1 MMKNLKMKGE
11 MKLKVRK
18 RLKMLV
24 ALVLI
29 FSILCAD
36 SNVSLYAN
44 DSQETEAMEESFA
57 GQADA
62 QTVTEDAASEETVSE
77 EVSDEETSTEEA
89 DYFEVDLNEAAVADK
104 IQPRLKMNY
113 QDVCMGGGSEINN
126 GNNGKPNWN
135 ETGKPSQDPKLEKKY
150 WDYTPPNGK
159 NPYNTFIDE
168 QQLIDEMWPKKGE
181 AANKDRLKDAV
192 LEPEYQCYYG
202 NPLNGYGKHVNYPN
216 DQYVKYN
223 ADWTQNISWEGNATP
238 YAGVYSGQRT
248 GYEGNYIYKSRNGWK
263 NPFTIVTRSVIG
275 IADKSEFYINAP
287 TIPAVYDMT
296 SGNAELI
303 VNKSNIM
310 YEFQAIDGKNVSYSG
325 NFPALMGKFE
335 LTIQTHGNKEKFRL
349 PGRVTKKVDVLPKG
363 YKIQFKKKFD
373 GNDSTEISDSEWG
386 DGRPTEFDQEV
397 KKKFGKDMYLEN
409 KTYEIPIPNYDQSK
423 YIFEGWEVSEEYVT
437 NNYQTALKTIQ
448 LSDADNNKKYEYKP
462 TAVGRNA
469 WFVLNSTLTAKFRT
483 RKTDTINVVDRVIN
497 GNEVDEAV
505 SVNPT
510 SQTVTEQLTTAQTFS
525 TFIKSGYAYEFVGW
539 SDTQGNNLGT
549 TNTYTP
555 TVDFNTQTEQN
566 KKTTLYATYQPK
578 DYNIT
583 FDANGG
589 QHNSN
594 SGLKTTTQN
603 TRYYNT
609 VQLTKNPFVRDGYI
623 FKGWSKTQ
631 NSKKVDYAD
640 QANVYNLPING
651 NKTDPNNNF
660 PENTVLYAVW
670 ERDVASV
677 SIEKYKDVVVM
688 NGSTINSF
696 VQDFY
701 IDGSTT
707 KYNGAEIIRYY
718 LDVEV
723 DGVTDVSTLKA
734 ENFNVVWER
743 KKQNESNFIKQPL
756 DSQSPFLI
764 ALESQLSGTKQKVF
778 WDSEK
783 KQWFAPLILKRSNGV
798 SSETVAGEY
807 RVNVAYN
814 DPNATKKVATE
825 QEFYN
830 GTNTYGW
837 TMSAEITIVR
847 VIDNIDK
854 MVSIPATATL
864 HDEKEQQAD
873 GSVKEVIKSKD
884 LEVKVKTLAHKVN
897 ATEEEDKTG
906 DYDWSTPSTSR
917 DGVTSNDYRGGGHKE
932 YVTQKPYKVTAE
944 WNETLTS
951 ESKHSITGV
960 KMYKSGTTSEE
971 IDKNAE
977 FKLDGLPDNKI
988 LYSFYLKGDKPSN
1001 LPYGTT
1007 FKGVITFRF
1016 TNI

>member
-62 QTVTEDAASEETVSE
+62 QTVTEDAVSEEAVSEETVSE
-77 EVSDEETSTEEA
+77 EVSSEETSTEEV
-89 DYFEVDLNEAAVADK
+89 DYFEVDLNKVDVSASPQGRADL
-104 IQPRLKMNY
+104 PGNY
-113 QDVCMGGGSEINN
+113 SNVCTGAG
-126 GNNGKPNWN
+126 NWN
-135 ETGKPSQDPKLEKKY
+135 EGKYTNKPNQDPKTEKKY
-150 WDYTPPNGK
+150 WDATKPGDDNFLMSEADVIKKY
-159 NPYNTFIDE
+159 
-168 QQLIDEMWPKKGE
+168 WPKM
-181 AANKDRLKDAV
+181 NKALGKDLLPDAV
-192 LEPEYQCYYG
+192 IDSNMDCYYANEKNGFGQHVG
-202 NPLNGYGKHVNYPN
+202 NNSIYDEYDVSWQKVIKSERLTPRSELNGDKVTSN
-216 DQYVKYN
+216 
-223 ADWTQNISWEGNATP
+223 WT
-238 YAGVYSGQRT
+238 
-248 GYEGNYIYKSRNGWK
+248 GNYIWRVGRAE
-263 NPFTIVTRSVIG
+263 NPFTIVTRVQVGFGSQERYYLNATGAHREMPYIYNLTTG
-275 IADKSEFYINAP
+275 SGTTGADNIYVFKPVNANGNSISGNSYINEYPDKMGYYKVYAQV
-287 TIPAVYDMT
+287 PANVELFMLPARTEKMIRVY
-296 SGNAELI
+296 
-303 VNKSNIM
+303 
-310 YEFQAIDGKNVSYSG
+310 
-325 NFPALMGKFE
+325 
-335 LTIQTHGNKEKFRL
+335 
-349 PGRVTKKVDVLPKG
+349 PKG
-363 YKIQFKKKFD
+363 YNPIFKRGTSTNDWTNMTNSDWGGNKAPD
-373 GNDSTEISDSEWG
+373 GDPETQRTFNETI
-386 DGRPTEFDQEV
+386 
-397 KKKFGKDMYLEN
+397 YLEN
-409 KTYEIPIPNYDQSK
+409 QQ
-423 YIFEGWEVSEEYVT
+423 YILPKLADT
-437 NNYQTALKTIQ
+437 NNQIFVGWYAVYEDGVEHSLNTNQDGNYILNAPSIGNGATYLKDVT
-448 LSDADNNKKYEYKP
+448 LFAKYRP
-462 TAVGRNA
+462 
-469 WFVLNSTLTAKFRT
+469 
-483 RKTDTINVVDRVIN
+483 RKTDTINVVDQVIN

-510 SQTVTEQLTTAQTFS
+510 SQTVTEQLTTPQTFS

-539 SDTQGNNLGT
+539 SDTQGGYNNLGT

-566 KKTTLYATYQPK
+566 KNTTLYATYQPK

-583 FDANGG
+583 FNANGG

-651 NKTDPNNNF
+651 SETDSNNNF

-688 NGSTINSF
+688 NGSTTNSF

-756 DSQSPFLI
+756 DSQNPFLI
-764 ALESQLSGTKQKVF
+764 ALESQLNGRKQKVF

-783 KQWFAPLILKRSNGV
+783 KQWFAPLILKLSNGV
-798 SSETVAGEY
+798 SSKTVAGEY

-837 TMSAEITIVR
+837 TMSAETTIVR

-988 LYSFYLKGDKPSN
+988 LYSFYLKGDKPTN